1 MAGARA
7 AAIKNGILGNTIKW
21 GAGQPL
27 EFLGGA
33 VRNTIDYGLEKAG
46 DAFEATTGMEAKQF
60 AQTARMSGIG
70 FSASSVAGHAIP
82 YASTI
87 SDAYI
92 VGSSARGFGEALTL
106 VGETMSKN
114 KFGRGIN
121 SWATEAL
128 EQAEKNGVAL
138 SPHAKG
144 LLKALNAVDPLFA
157 YGWNGLE
164 GAAEGALI
172 GGGLGY
178 ASGGAEG
185 MYSGIGAGVALGGV
199 GATAGKMVA
208 DVTGGTGVAR
218 RAVQAKMVIE
228 GHKVTNPE
236 KAMFFQAMQKAT
248 EARGQ
253 DVDLVNSIIAGIDKV
268 APNFEFHAMTPEMF
282 VAEGISKGYNP
293 ATGKFV
299 EVSGLDMEFG
309 GDRASKSK
317 AMYILRSVGGD
328 FVGDSKAFLEALKK
342 ASAKDSA
349 NPNRPAGNIPANLR
363 KYTDV
368 ARAFDKLTKTQQDA
382 VLKEIDGQTEVA
394 KELGGSTKLRE
405 HYDALTWS
413 EAWTDSLVKKFE
425 SDREGARKDITDMLA
440 QETKKDGTMTK
451 KGRALVDKLRAEG
464 FLDKEGKLLRQRNL
478 LQADMTLGQFSSVKG
493 GVIRREADGKTH
505 MYINLNLMGS
515 ETFPHELF
523 HTVMR
528 ESPMKDHFTK
538 SLIQKLV
545 GTFDDKGRLV
555 RKGEV
560 NINQLRKFFKKYVD
574 LTSFD
579 EDGSTNLK
587 KAEDT
592 MTAIETALKE
602 YETYGDNK
610 KISEKSRDLLENYTE
625 EFGAYYFS
633 HWLMG
638 RNRNTLFFGGEL
650 KGIEGLVERTKD
662 GFMDFWQS
670 KISKANPEFDFSRGL
685 NESFDRSKGLGR
697 ISAIDYYMRDM
708 VRAASNANR
717 DAFRPDSMTLEN
729 LRDFETSNGLRNLT
743 TQNGSRRLNP
753 PERKRQNQ
761 TLGKEGF
768 KILSGLDKNLRTS
781 KDTIDENGK
790 PVITGRLSEAEL
802 DALVKGGIVPRAWAD
817 KVNQGYAMLDG
828 TVSNIFSAG
837 YLGNTEQTTDASYPR
852 LTGKDVSFKNRKAV
866 LFDVET
872 KIKAD
877 GTFYTLFHTLDLAVI
892 EQRGNHLWQ
901 NTDYRNMWDGDRGAM
916 EADFFRYISN
926 ASKASTDTSKLDSA
940 ALLEKGDGLG
950 AARRDVLQQMAGM
963 ALQIGDAYKH
973 QPIAVIP
980 EGIRHSVTTF
990 NIDGLTTPRVEQGA
1004 RYDID
1009 MKNAHKFIRENWQ
1022 PDDMRQEKTP
1032 AGRVLTHESG
1042 FKFTQDANGKVSA
1055 YTSAGAKIGTFNSI
1069 KEATVAGKNKFN
1081 EVYKN
1086 HDAEVKKVFEKK
1098 NEEAKRFQALDE
1110 NERQE
1115 AIRNGDLF
1123 SLERVKNFIGNRK
1136 VLRQSREE
1144 FIISKVIEAVENPE
1158 ILKNAVRKALFS
1170 TNKTA
1175 FEYRKLLQEFVKVG
1189 EEEKRLADEH
1199 GVLYQQWLKTTD
1211 ADERSMLSQKMTENS
1226 EAAQVL
1232 QVQRP
1237 KAKFNLERFE
1247 LEMKKARVDAFVELQ
1262 NSLSHLTQ
1270 EQFTEVV
1277 KNELMLTYT
1286 PELGGKYKAIKKAH
1300 SGIAETLF
1308 AEAFDDQTQ
1317 TGVPIVVVGTHG
1329 TRNVELMISRILL
1342 DEKLGSRYGV
1352 AAGNK
1357 AYSSDLGH
1365 FMGGSTD
1372 TSSSYSGIPPSAF
1385 TEYAKNGIPVN
1396 RLAEFLGD
1404 GAFLNPYGFQE
1415 SHPVYRLNKAI
1426 FELKKNS
1433 QKVNDALLFKAQDA
1447 YLELFDK
1454 GDKLSYDD
1462 LLAKAREVQ
1471 GILSHL
1477 KDIRYIS
1484 DNAHRR
1490 LINLTVEAFDKSVR
1504 KERQNRISRDE
1515 FNDYLNNAEA
1525 LVINPMFSPLDE
1537 MRVSV
1542 DELLGGELKNQDKE
1556 IKLPEGKSIKV
1567 KYDNE
1572 LYKEVIKLSQET
1584 INTLTDTKNGWMGK
1598 TNFENKVKM
1607 VIGGK
1612 KFYEGSSTV
1621 DPAKTWMQ
1629 IRMLMAFDNPKVI
1642 IDPRGY
1648 DESKLAPQ
1656 MIQAINE
1663 GHDGIIFKR
1672 LRDGGSEDDIYI
1684 QLKGNQNKILT
1695 IDTSFDSQHIPRK
1708 DENGNVLKTGRD
1720 IGLAL
1725 QPDEINA
1732 PKQVQGIKLDM
1743 TKAYDVF
1750 RKEYEESTGQSW
1762 TMDKFMQRAS
1772 NWQFF
1777 GDENGFVA
1785 VRPQRSGFVKLV
1797 GMAGD
1802 NKSKLRGIQ
1811 QIQQQGLPIWGM
1823 VSKEIKDMAVKRGMR
1838 EPNMIERTVLKQAL
1852 NSAALGDAEI
1862 LGYTSDNGVRL
1873 RYPDIGEVTKY
1884 MIGSPEY
1891 YQKLRSAFGEQV
1903 KNKMGFQPDEPSQ
1916 GGRVYDQNSREFKT
1930 GFIGKWAEENPER
1943 LKGYDLEFIDR
1954 GTKYGTH
1961 NVRIRLQDNSTV
1973 GQTENV
1979 GHITAD
1985 IDPKTKVASLSSN
1998 IGAKYRG
2005 NKLSYALYS
2014 EMAERLRSMGVTK
2027 VDGTIINPEGIP
2039 IKVREKIIGNTRV
2052 LRSDGS
2058 SGVPINYQ
2066 QGARIIQRRQA
2077 ENGNSW
2083 GGLDVVNE
2091 LDFNARYQP
2100 DDYQGGDD
2108 YYKKGKRKDGVKIPK
2123 QYKDFPTSPEGVDEF
2138 GAKIRYVRYFD
2149 PKSGQIKEVENFPFT
2164 YMEIGHEIN
2173 SKNVFLWSLNNA
2185 NFKKYG
2191 VHENSP
2197 ITIGSM
2203 ASMMRDKQSPF
2214 HGYGNQ
2220 SLSDVRGRI
2229 EMPVLDE
2236 KGNITEK
2243 GRVSIGVIAGAEG
2256 KVTLPQFRLLKE
2268 KIIKSLGLP
2277 ALTEKDFD
2285 FWLYTADRDIRS
2297 QFGLSE
2303 KDKGGIKFQPDEGGR
2318 TYNDKQMSG
2327 EFIGRY
2333 ASENPKATK
2342 GLKPKF
2348 NIFSSGDE
2356 GNIELVRGQDTLGY
2370 INFSFSKATGDALI
2384 EYTRVA
2390 DKHQGK
2396 GYGNL
2401 LYSELVERLRS
2412 MGMKEVQGMII
2423 DEQGRPQKIRERIID
2438 KENARIGGDKTQID
2452 YVEKDPDSDATQT
2465 GVTSYLYNDA
2475 WYQPD
2480 EPSIIGIEEIAEA
2493 RRIGNLFKTKGMQEF
2508 VGDRELV
2515 PQTADEGFIDF
2526 INRFKE
2532 ENINQQTALYMLDEM
2547 SKGMFGGLDRQMLRV
2562 RRQELIDR
2570 NPDAKNAVRGMEWK
2584 RMSLQDA
2591 SEFKKIEDE
2600 LDKPALKEK
2609 KHSDF
2614 TAGVAR
2620 DFAEKISKAKEW
2632 VKKASPTYNDFS
2644 GYIADNVPMREYY
2657 QHAVYSSKF
2666 KTGQPV
2672 AVVGV
2677 HGTYTS
2683 QGFLKDK
2690 KYKHEIRVQDYPL
2703 EKGEMRGAYFASSDS
2718 TVLNPEYQGYD
2729 PKKLGYEID
2738 PTFRRPESDKPNI
2751 AKSVIRFDNP
2761 LVVNGQFADIMK
2773 RTEKILGEAIEK
2785 GHDGVIYI
2793 NQMDGGNLDVS
2804 FIVPADKA
2812 NQHQRM
2818 IGSTR
2823 EKNMEGN
2830 SYEPLPRGEGL
2841 TNRTANLQPDEYIP
2855 NQERAKELR
2864 SLIDSIP
2871 HYKEALESGQLT
2883 IDEYNPE
2890 AFKGLQVLAH
2900 APDTASTVETP
2911 SFIAQGGM
2919 GYPLLFK
2926 GEGWASVSRGL
2937 EKRLNRIGEA
2947 NFKKTGKWQAPMA
2960 LIMAHPF
2967 KMSGARN
2974 GAEGFVNVL
2983 KKMRDRNIISDATLT
2998 QALKYALERAGV
3010 QGIGEKVYI
3019 GDMLGKTQKLLEN
3032 STSSGFNA
3040 RAKFVK
3046 DVSGY
3051 VAKNSRQLSTIKLN
3065 RISDIIPDYPAGAK
3079 LTSKELIPAV
3089 FDMFVDPLLRGVDT
3103 PDSKMGGKVY
3113 AYVLFDKP
3121 LIEHSGSPHKSYNYS
3136 VKHNDNSPVRV
3147 DILSNPVEPIKS
3159 FTEKTYASG
3168 KSVPLKER
3176 TITNDTGQ
3184 RNFPYGQV
3192 KHAQPIEYT
3201 QFTTEQT
3208 ASGRILKN
3216 AKGYAIIM
3224 VNNKF
3229 RVYNPTKAILGVY
3242 NNEEEAKKRIYREI
3256 PKR

>member
-1 MAGARA
+1 MAELYAKPYEVIDTGYNPQQTQQGGQNAEMQSYLESLPPEERQKAMERINSPLSGEELALMAQSGQKAPTLEEYAEIEKWHKGHEISFIDGIGKIAEAGGQVMSDITNAMGSFVNNPSDATSKMPATAVEAFAQGTRNFYGMLAQSGNPDSALFRVKDFLNGTGRIEDRYNQYMEALKFNRDSADLAEGKQTLVMDKDMINHEITQAMAYIADPTLFIPFGKVASTGLRAIGLGEKLTMAGARS
-7 AAIKNGILGNTIKW
+7 AAIKNGILGNTLKW

-46 DAFEATTGMEAKQF
+46 AAFEATTGMEAKQF

-70 FSASSVAGHAIP
+70 FSASAVAGHAVP

-92 VGSSARGFGEALTL
+92 VGSSAKGFGEALTL
-106 VGETMSKN
+106 MGETMSKN

-121 SWATEAL
+121 SWAAESL

-144 LLKALNAVDPLFA
+144 LLKTLNAVDPLFA

-172 GGGLGY
+172 GGVLGY
-178 ASGGAEG
+178 ASGGEEG

-199 GATAGKMVA
+199 GATAGKAVA
-208 DVTGGTGVAR
+208 DVTGGTNVAR

-228 GHKVTNPE
+228 GHKVTNPD
-236 KAMFFQAMQKAT
+236 KAMFFQAMQTTA

-253 DVDLVNSIIAGIDKV
+253 DVDLVNGIIAGIDKV
-268 APNFEFHAMTPEMF
+268 APNFEFHALTPDQFKIE
-282 VAEGISKGYNP
+282 AIRKGYNP
-293 ATGKFV
+293 FTGKFA
-299 EVSGLDMEFG
+299 EFTALSNEFG
-309 GDRASKSK
+309 SDRASKSK

-328 FVGDSKAFLEALKK
+328 FVGDSKSFLAALKK
-342 ASAKDSA
+342 ASAKDST
-349 NPNRPAGNIPANLR
+349 NPNKPAGNIPANLR

-368 ARAFDKLTKTQQDA
+368 AKTFDKLTKTQQDA
-382 VLKEIDGQTEVA
+382 VLKEIDGQA
-394 KELGGSTKLRE
+394 NFSKELGGSTKLRE
-405 HYDALTWS
+405 HYDALSWS

-425 SDREGARKDITDMLA
+425 SDREGARKDIIDMLSR
-440 QETKKDGTMTK
+440 ETKKNGERTL
-451 KGRALVDKLRAEG
+451 KGQRLVDKLTAEG
-464 FLDKEGKLLRQRNL
+464 FLDRDGKLLRKRNL
-478 LQADMTLGQFSSVKG
+478 HQADMTLIEFASTKG
-493 GVIRREADGKTH
+493 GVMRRDADGKTH
-505 MYINLNLMGS
+505 MYINLNNMGS

-523 HTVMR
+523 HTIMR

-545 GTFDDKGRLV
+545 GSFDAQGNLV
-555 RKGEV
+555 RNGEV
-560 NINQLRKFFKKYVD
+560 NVNQLRKFFKKYID

-579 EDGSTNLK
+579 EDGTMNPV
-587 KAEDT
+587 KAEET
-592 MTAIETALKE
+592 MKAVEIALGE
-602 YETYGDNK
+602 YEQSGKNK
-610 KISEKSRDLLENYTE
+610 KISAESRDLLEKYTE

-662 GFMDFWQS
+662 SFMDFWQS
-670 KISKANPEFDFSRGL
+670 KISKANPEFDFSKGL
-685 NESFDRSKGLGR
+685 NESFSRSKGLGR
-697 ISAIDYYMRDM
+697 ISSMDYYMRDM

-717 DAFRPDSMTLEN
+717 DAFKPDSMTLEN
-729 LRDFETSNGLRNLT
+729 LRDFEQSNGLRNLT
-743 TQNGSRRLNP
+743 NKDGNRRLNP
-753 PERKRQNQ
+753 PERKKQNHA
-761 TLGKEGF
+761 LGKEGF

-828 TVSNIFSAG
+828 TVSNVYSAG
-837 YLGNTEQTTDASYPR
+837 YLGFSEQTTDASYPR
-852 LTGKDVSFKNRKAV
+852 LYGKDVAFKNRKAI
-866 LFDVET
+866 LFDIET

-877 GTFYTLFHTLDLAVI
+877 GTFYTLFHNIDLAVV

-901 NTDYRNMWDGDRGAM
+901 NTDYRNLWNGDRGAM

-926 ASKASTDTSKLDSA
+926 ASKASTDTKKLDSA

-950 AARRDVLQQMAGM
+950 AQRRDVLQQMAGM
-963 ALQIGDAYKH
+963 ALQTGDAYKH

-1032 AGRVLTHESG
+1032 VGRVLTHESG

-1055 YTSAGAKIGTFNSI
+1055 YTSVGAKIGTFNSI

-1081 EVYKN
+1081 DVYKN

-1158 ILKNAVRKALFS
+1158 ILKNSVTKALSS

-1175 FEYRKLLQEFVKVG
+1175 IQYRKLLQEFVKVG
-1189 EEEKRLADEH
+1189 EEEKRLANEH

-1211 ADERSMLSQKMTENS
+1211 ADKRSMLSQKMTENS

-1247 LEMKKARVDAFVELQ
+1247 LEMQKERVEAFVELQ
-1262 NSLSHLTQ
+1262 NSMSHLTP

-1277 KNELMLTYT
+1277 KNELMLTYN

-1308 AEAFDDQTQ
+1308 AKEFDDQTQ

-1342 DEKLGSRYGV
+1342 DEKLGSRYGT
-1352 AAGNK
+1352 AAGGK

-1404 GAFLNPYGFQE
+1404 GAFLNPYGFPE

-1484 DNAHRR
+1484 DNAHRN

-1515 FNDYLNNAEA
+1515 FNDYLNNAEV

-1584 INTLTDTKNGWMGK
+1584 INTLTDTFNGWMGK

-1621 DPAKTWMQ
+1621 EPAKTWMQ

-1725 QPDEINA
+1725 QPDEVDA

-1750 RKEYEESTGQSW
+1750 RQEYEESTGQSW
-1762 TMDKFMQRAS
+1762 SQDKFMQRAR

-1823 VSKEIKDMAVKRGMR
+1823 VSKDIKDMAVKRGMR

-1903 KNKMGFQPDEPSQ
+1903 KSKIGFQPAEGGADSVATRNKITLDTNGVLSKLGMNLKDKTKMEIWMRHLTDDPATALEKIREEGLVGWMKNRAQSVIDAEVESWDAGYKELKHQQKVAQQFLDKVESGKIDTTNFMPAEGDNYRGSHKAPSGESGEGSLDAMDRTYPEDIYSVNGARYYGTREKSDAEMISIIQNLRGKPDELVSVYRAVPKGTKGEINAGDWVTPSKAYARLH
-1916 GGRVYDQNSREFKT
+1916 GGRWEEGMRIIEKKVPAKELFTEGNSIYEFGWSPKKKSRADVLREEIASDEKWMERRRSQAPVLWETKGSKIYRHRMDIERRISSLKYELNRVEREGKTSFQPAEGVNAPVNEVNRNFILDTISGNENSRRALEEGMKQAKDRKQN
-1930 GFIGKWAEENPER
+1930 FIT
-1943 LKGYDLEFIDR
+1943 ID
-1954 GTKYGTH
+1954 
-1961 NVRIRLQDNSTV
+1961 N
-1973 GQTENV
+1973 
-1979 GHITAD
+1979 
-1985 IDPKTKVASLSSN
+1985 
-1998 IGAKYRG
+1998 
-2005 NKLSYALYS
+2005 
-2014 EMAERLRSMGVTK
+2014 
-2027 VDGTIINPEGIP
+2027 INPELLRGEAVVMHSP
-2039 IKVREKIIGNTRV
+2039 DNAGVEPVQIGRFTVNPRGGMRFPSENPTLGWAGV
-2052 LRSDGS
+2052 KAGLGKQINDNGNYNADKGKGWS
-2058 SGVPINYQ
+2058 SGV
-2066 QGARIIQRRQA
+2066 
-2077 ENGNSW
+2077 
-2083 GGLDVVNE
+2083 GLI
-2091 LDFNARYQP
+2091 
-2100 DDYQGGDD
+2100 
-2108 YYKKGKRKDGVKIPK
+2108 KGEYSKMKG
-2123 QYKDFPTSPEGVDEF
+2123 TH
-2138 GAKIRYVRYFD
+2138 
-2149 PKSGQIKEVENFPFT
+2149 
-2164 YMEIGHEIN
+2164 IGLE
-2173 SKNVFLWSLNNA
+2173 VFLRNLQKYTDNN
-2185 NFKKYG
+2185 
-2191 VHENSP
+2191 V
-2197 ITIGSM
+2197 
-2203 ASMMRDKQSPF
+2203 
-2214 HGYGNQ
+2214 
-2220 SLSDVRGRI
+2220 
-2229 EMPVLDE
+2229 
-2236 KGNITEK
+2236 
-2243 GRVSIGVIAGAEG
+2243 
-2256 KVTLPQFRLLKE
+2256 
-2268 KIIKSLGLP
+2268 
-2277 ALTEKDFD
+2277 LTERQTIQILKNG
-2285 FWLYTADRDIRS
+2285 LGDIGDTKRP
-2297 QFGLSE
+2297 LDTIVE
-2303 KDKGGIKFQPDEGGR
+2303 GI
-2318 TYNDKQMSG
+2318 
-2327 EFIGRY
+2327 
-2333 ASENPKATK
+2333 
-2342 GLKPKF
+2342 L
-2348 NIFSSGDE
+2348 
-2356 GNIELVRGQDTLGY
+2356 
-2370 INFSFSKATGDALI
+2370 
-2384 EYTRVA
+2384 
-2390 DKHQGK
+2390 
-2396 GYGNL
+2396 
-2401 LYSELVERLRS
+2401 
-2412 MGMKEVQGMII
+2412 
-2423 DEQGRPQKIRERIID
+2423 
-2438 KENARIGGDKTQID
+2438 
-2452 YVEKDPDSDATQT
+2452 
-2465 GVTSYLYNDA
+2465 
-2475 WYQPD
+2475 
-2480 EPSIIGIEEIAEA
+2480 
-2493 RRIGNLFKTKGMQEF
+2493 
-2508 VGDRELV
+2508 
-2515 PQTADEGFIDF
+2515 
-2526 INRFKE
+2526 
-2532 ENINQQTALYMLDEM
+2532 
-2547 SKGMFGGLDRQMLRV
+2547 
-2562 RRQELIDR
+2562 
-2570 NPDAKNAVRGMEWK
+2570 AKSA
-2584 RMSLQDA
+2584 
-2591 SEFKKIEDE
+2591 
-2600 LDKPALKEK
+2600 
-2609 KHSDF
+2609 
-2614 TAGVAR
+2614 
-2620 DFAEKISKAKEW
+2620 
-2632 VKKASPTYNDFS
+2632 
-2644 GYIADNVPMREYY
+2644 
-2657 QHAVYSSKF
+2657 
-2666 KTGQPV
+2666 
-2672 AVVGV
+2672 
-2677 HGTYTS
+2677 
-2683 QGFLKDK
+2683 
-2690 KYKHEIRVQDYPL
+2690 KHEPPY
-2703 EKGEMRGAYFASSDS
+2703 
-2718 TVLNPEYQGYD
+2718 T
-2729 PKKLGYEID
+2729 ID
-2738 PTFRRPESDKPNI
+2738 GRR
-2751 AKSVIRFDNP
+2751 
-2761 LVVNGQFADIMK
+2761 
-2773 RTEKILGEAIEK
+2773 TAIEK
-2785 GHDGVIYI
+2785 MTETDGSASLWKYL
-2793 NQMDGGNLDVS
+2793 QSD
-2804 FIVPADKA
+2804 
-2812 NQHQRM
+2812 
-2818 IGSTR
+2818 
-2823 EKNMEGN
+2823 
-2830 SYEPLPRGEGL
+2830 L
-2841 TNRTANLQPDEYIP
+2841 T
-2855 NQERAKELR
+2855 K
-2864 SLIDSIP
+2864 
-2871 HYKEALESGQLT
+2871 LESQTDGFTSEGVTNAKQFIKALLEPMYEAVSDPLT
-2883 IDEYNPE
+2883 R
-2890 AFKGLQVLAH
+2890 H
-2900 APDTASTVETP
+2900 AKVGEVYGYLMFRSPVTEPMSDVHP
-2911 SFIAQGGM
+2911 S
-2919 GYPLLFK
+2919 Y
-2926 GEGWASVSRGL
+2926 
-2937 EKRLNRIGEA
+2937 
-2947 NFKKTGKWQAPMA
+2947 
-2960 LIMAHPF
+2960 
-2967 KMSGARN
+2967 
-2974 GAEGFVNVL
+2974 
-2983 KKMRDRNIISDATLT
+2983 
-2998 QALKYALERAGV
+2998 KYAV
-3010 QGIGEKVYI
+3010 QPEK
-3019 GDMLGKTQKLLEN
+3019 G
-3032 STSSGFNA
+3032 
-3040 RAKFVK
+3040 
-3046 DVSGY
+3046 
-3051 VAKNSRQLSTIKLN
+3051 
-3065 RISDIIPDYPAGAK
+3065 
-3079 LTSKELIPAV
+3079 
-3089 FDMFVDPLLRGVDT
+3089 
-3103 PDSKMGGKVY
+3103 
-3113 AYVLFDKP
+3113 
-3121 LIEHSGSPHKSYNYS
+3121 GSP
-3136 VKHNDNSPVRV
+3136 VQL
-3147 DILSNPVEPIKS
+3147 DILSTPMSARKAFTNRITAGEVSPLPESEAGFKVSTGQKHIPTMRGTFMPAE
-3159 FTEKTYASG
+3159 FTEF
-3168 KSVPLKER
+3168 KS
-3176 TITNDTGQ
+3176 
-3184 RNFPYGQV
+3184 
-3192 KHAQPIEYT
+3192 
-3201 QFTTEQT
+3201 EQSPT
-3208 ASGRILKN
+3208 GRILRN
-3216 AKGYAIIM
+3216 AKGYVIM
-3224 VNNKF
+3224 LANNKF
-3229 RVYNPTKAILGVY
+3229 RVYNPSKAIIGVY
-3242 NNEEEAKKRIYREI
+3242 GSEEEAKKRIYKEI